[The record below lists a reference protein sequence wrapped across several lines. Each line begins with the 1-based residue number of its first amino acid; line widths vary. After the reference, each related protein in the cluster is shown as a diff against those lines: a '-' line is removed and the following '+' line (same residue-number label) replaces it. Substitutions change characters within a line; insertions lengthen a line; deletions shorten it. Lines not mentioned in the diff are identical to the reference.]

1 MRIVG
6 VIDIGKT
13 NAKVAA
19 VDLDRFE
26 EIAVRKTANGV
37 VRSDPYPHFDV
48 DHLWAFVLDSL
59 KALNAEYPLQAI
71 SITTH
76 GATAVVLDQAG
87 GLALPVLDYEFG
99 GPDILSEA
107 YERVRPPFTETG
119 SARLPMGLNVGA
131 QLFWQQQ
138 TFPDAFARVATIL
151 TYAQYWTFRLTGVR
165 VNELTSLGCHTD
177 LWNPTAG
184 TFSTLVDSQ
193 GWGQLFAPVRR
204 ADEIVGALL
213 PELCAATGIPE
224 GIPVYCGIHDS
235 NASLLPH
242 LLTRKAPFSV
252 VSTGTWVVMLAVGA
266 AKVTLDEHRDT
277 LINVNAL
284 GDPVPSA
291 RFMGGR
297 AFSLLLGDNPTPTS
311 FEDEQAIIA
320 AGHMLLPSLPE
331 GSGPFPSAKAR
342 WTVDEETLT
351 PAGKVAAVSFHLALM
366 TATCLDLIGAR
377 GDIVVEGPFAANA
390 AYLRMLQAA
399 TGRPVLADSQNVT
412 GTSLGAASL
421 VDGSHVRTGVQ
432 AFDGAVPQ
440 SFARYAEDWR
450 SLTKDHCKMAQAISY
465 PEILEE

>member
-37 VRSDPYPHFDV
+37 VEGDPYPHFDV
-48 DHLWAFVLDSL
+48 ERLWAFVLDSL
-59 KALNAEYPLQAI
+59 KALQAEHPLEAI

-76 GATAVVLDQAG
+76 GATAVVLDEVG

-99 GPDILSEA
+99 GPGTLSDA
-107 YERVRPPFTETG
+107 YERLRPPFAETG

-138 TFPDAFARVATIL
+138 TFPDAFAKVVTIL
-151 TYAQYWTFRLTGVR
+151 TYAQYWTFRLTGIR

-177 LWNPTAG
+177 LWNPTSG
-184 TFSTLVDSQ
+184 TFSSLVDSQ
-193 GWGQLFAPVRR
+193 GWRHLFAPVRK

-213 PELCAATGIPE
+213 PELCAATGIPS
-224 GIPVYCGIHDS
+224 GTPVYCGIHDS

-242 LLTRKAPFSV
+242 LLTRQAPFSV
-252 VSTGTWVVMLAVGA
+252 VSTGTWVVMLAVGVDE
-266 AKVTLDEHRDT
+266 VTLDEHRDT

-297 AFSLLLGDNPTPTS
+297 AFSLLLGDRAASSS
-311 FEDEQAIIA
+311 FEDESAVVA
-320 AGHMLLPSLPE
+320 AGQMLLPSLPE
-331 GSGPFPSAKAR
+331 GSGPFPSAKAC
-342 WTVDEETLT
+342 WTMDEGTLT
-351 PAGKVAAVSFHLALM
+351 PSQKTAAVSFYLALM

-399 TGRPVLADSQNVT
+399 TGRPVFADGHNVT

-421 VDGSHVRTGVQ
+421 VDGRHVRTGVQ
-432 AFDGAVPQ
+432 AFAGPVPE
-440 SFARYAEDWR
+440 SFARYAENWR
-450 SLTKDHCKMAQAISY
+450 SLTKSHVQNGAGDQQS
-465 PEILEE
+465 